1 MASSSWV
8 ANFANIPYNYSRME
22 DNLMIDELFGKE
34 KKDID
39 VIKMIELKESIM
51 NIIQKKEIID
61 WEEGD
66 TSEEKEKDDIDKLYE
81 GIQQMIPIFNQNQED
96 LHIISE
102 EFQKELQ
109 ILRNNVSTVENMIN
123 FLKKLPEEQKNEES
137 MKVIIENMN
146 QLCKKI
152 MNNDVINAIKER
164 YIVKRKEIEKHIKFI
179 KLLNNFNVCNTCP
192 ICLTQTIDHFFDP
205 CGHTFCKKCVL
216 KSLKKEEDKDLYLV
230 GREGNSI
237 CPLCREKVKSVKQ
250 LYIL

>member
-8 ANFANIPYNYSRME
+8 SNFANIPYNFTPIE
-22 DNLMIDELFGKE
+22 DNSMIEDLFEKE
-34 KKDID
+34 KKDTN
-39 VIKMIELKESIM
+39 VIKMIELKESIL
-51 NIIQKKEIID
+51 NVIQKKEPID
-61 WEEGD
+61 WL
-66 TSEEKEKDDIDKLYE
+66 EEKEEKDDIDDIDELYGE
-81 GIQQMIPIFNQNQED
+81 IKEMIPLFNKNQEE
-96 LHIISE
+96 LHQISE

-109 ILRNNVSTVENMIN
+109 ILRNNVSTVENMID

-152 MNNDVINAIKER
+152 MNNDVIKGVKER
-164 YIVKRKEIEKHIKFI
+164 YIVKRKEIEKHIRFI
-179 KLLNNFNVCNTCP
+179 KLLNNFNACNTCP

-230 GREGNSI
+230 GREGNSQ
-237 CPLCREKVKSVKQ
+237 CPICREKVKSVKQ